1 MTPASVMRAASFV
14 LALALPAA
22 ALAKDQTAATPEAA
36 NQEPEI
42 AQQDW
47 TFAPPFGTFDN
58 AQLQRGFQVYKEI
71 CSNCHSMRL
80 LSYRNLGEPG
90 GPEFSPKAVTAL
102 ASQVQITDGPN
113 DKGEMF
119 QRPGKPSDHFRS
131 PFANEQLARLA
142 NGGALPPDLSV
153 MAKAREGGPDYIY
166 AILTGYTDPPAG
178 FQVAQGMHYNKAFP
192 GHQIAMPPP
201 LSDGVV
207 TYTDGTK
214 GHARQLRAG
223 RLGLSDVGRGAQARG
238 APQDRRAGAAVP
250 RRICRDHVSR
260 QAHGLGQA
268 APSRRRATHG
278 LMLVR
283 RPATASSC
291 RRKPVS
297 RIHILSRHAGFRL
310 SPE

>member
-47 TFAPPFGTFDN
+47 TFSPPFGTFDN

-90 GPEFSPKAVTAL
+90 GPEFSPKAVKAL

-131 PFANEQLARLA
+131 PFANEQLEHYHDAYRA
-142 NGGALPPDLSV
+142 AL
-153 MAKAREGGPDYIY
+153 E
-166 AILTGYTDPPAG
+166 
-178 FQVAQGMHYNKAFP
+178 
-192 GHQIAMPPP
+192 
-201 LSDGVV
+201 
-207 TYTDGTK
+207 
-214 GHARQLRAG
+214 ARQW
-223 RLGLSDVGRGAQARG
+223 
-238 APQDRRAGAAVP
+238 RRA
-250 RRICRDHVSR
+250 
-260 QAHGLGQA
+260 
-268 APSRRRATHG
+268 AP
-278 LMLVR
+278 
-283 RPATASSC
+283 
-291 RRKPVS
+291 
-297 RIHILSRHAGFRL
+297 
-310 SPE
+310 